1 MAKKEGDKR
10 GRQKGD
16 GKGRMGG
23 RQAGTP
29 NKETSL
35 KPYLRQHSEQ
45 YFSPVLTWSDLT
57 DEKEQKRA
65 FEAFGEGQFSRFDLH
80 LLGMKYSEVVDA
92 ELTLLKYHT
101 PQMQAVQADMAVK
114 ANKTLSDRLVR
125 LAAGEDIPSEAG

>member
-1 MAKKEGDKR
+1 MAEKKKAHTG
-10 GRQKGD
+10 GRQKGTI
-16 GKGRMGG
+16 KTGG
-23 RQAGTP
+23 RVAGTP
-29 NKETSL
+29 NKDKTL
-35 KPYLRQHSEQ
+35 KTYLREHSEQ
-45 YFSPVLTWSDLT
+45 YFAPVLTWSDLT
-57 DEKEQKRA
+57 DEKERKRA

-125 LAAGEDIPSEAG
+125 LAAGEDIAAEG